1 MSIVTLLHPTS
12 YCKTNLKL
20 LVPACW
26 LRYAPDAVEL
36 SVDMR
41 FPLFGG
47 WKTVFYQG
55 YNVPIQVS
63 PPPGSD
69 HGWGSE
75 LRSLWEGLPGR
86 SGRGESVRS
95 SSPFPCSI

>member
-1 MSIVTLLHPTS
+1 MISITPFTPTS
-12 YCKTNLKL
+12 YCKTNLIRLSL
-20 LVPACW
+20 LGCW
-26 LRYAPDAVEL
+26 CRYAPDAVEL

-63 PPPGSD
+63 TPPGSD
-69 HGWGSE
+69 
-75 LRSLWEGLPGR
+75 
-86 SGRGESVRS
+86 
-95 SSPFPCSI
+95 